1 MYGED
6 GSELRIVVYDIE
18 VFKYDWIVVF
28 YDTSLN
34 TWTVYHN
41 DNAGVRQYMEQP
53 GLIFCGFNN
62 KSYDNQIVKAMCC
75 GASPELIKQINDF
88 IIVEDRSGWEH
99 WFLKQNRF
107 WFDSFDLMDDTQQG
121 TSLKS
126 IEANRG
132 DAIIETGV
140 DFNIDRPLTQEELQI
155 EIDYCKAD
163 VLNTAKLM
171 VLRKNYLQTKLNV
184 GRQFNIPDHKA
195 LYMSNAMLTATALQ
209 AKATQRFD
217 EREYQYPDNLDKSMI
232 PPEVLA
238 FFDRMHDLSIP
249 DEEIFSSSIE
259 ITIGECPVKLGF
271 GGIHGA
277 IPNYRHT
284 DTDKRLL
291 RNFDVASYYPSLMI
305 KNGYTSRNIPSP
317 EIFESVFN
325 DRIAAKKA
333 GDKVKSDALKLILNT
348 TYGASLASTN
358 PLYDPLMGRSV
369 CISGQLYLL
378 EMAVRLYRTIP
389 DLRIVQLNTDGVMVE
404 FDEQYYDQILA
415 ITDEWQQRTGHGL
428 EEDSPI
434 ILLIQKD
441 VNNYLLVFENGKI
454 KTKGAYFSY
463 GIPAAGAFSINNNF
477 VIVKQAVIEYF
488 VNCTPVE
495 DTINACQD
503 IHKFQ
508 IIAKAGGGYDS
519 VYRVPGDFEQ
529 RRKRWQKENRILV
542 REYVG
547 KSGRIRREWKNPS
560 FKWENYD
567 GPRREVQRVNR
578 VYASVKQNMGTL
590 VKIKPD
596 GTVGKIGGLPESCI
610 IDNQNRLTLA
620 DVDRQW
626 YIDLARKYIEDYTGE
641 PRNEEAETEDR

>member
-1 MYGED
+1 MN
-6 GSELRIVVYDIE
+6 IVVYDIE
-18 VFKYDWIVVF
+18 VFRYDWIVVF
-28 YDTSLN
+28 YDTGLN

-41 DNAGVRQYMEQP
+41 DNAAVLAYMSQP
-53 GLIFCGFNN
+53 GKIFCGFNN
-62 KSYDNQIVKAMCC
+62 KRYDNWIVRAMCG

-88 IIVEDRSGWEH
+88 IIVEDRDAWDH
-99 WFLKQNRF
+99 WFFRGKKRF
-107 WFDSFDLMDDTQQG
+107 AFDSFDLMDDTQTG
-121 TSLKS
+121 TSLKNT
-126 IEANRG
+126 EAHQG
-132 DAIIETGV
+132 EDVVETEV
-140 DFNIDRPLTQEELQI
+140 SFDLDRPLTPEELQL

-163 VLNTAKLM
+163 VLNTAKMML
-171 VLRKNYLQTKLNV
+171 LRKNYLQTKLNV
-184 GRQFNIPDHKA
+184 GRQFNLTDQKA
-195 LYMSNAMLTATALQ
+195 LYMSNAMLTATTLQ
-209 AKATQRFD
+209 AKATKRYD
-217 EREYQYPDNLDKSMI
+217 EREYRYPDNLDKSMI
-232 PPEVLA
+232 PAEVLA

-259 ITIGECPVKLGF
+259 IQIGECPVKLGF

-277 IPNYRHT
+277 IPNYRHD

-305 KNGYTSRNIPSP
+305 RNSYVSRNIPSP

-378 EMAVRLYRTIP
+378 EMAQRLYQTIP
-389 DLRIVQLNTDGVMVE
+389 GLRIVQLNTDGVMVE
-404 FDEQYYDQILA
+404 FDEQHYDSVLA

-434 ILLIQKD
+434 VLLIQKD
-441 VNNYLLVFENGKI
+441 VNNYILKFENGKI

-488 VNCTPVE
+488 VNGVPVE
-495 DTINACQD
+495 ETILRCTD

-508 IIAKAGGGYDS
+508 IIAKAGGGYKS
-519 VYRVPGDFEQ
+519 VYRVPGDFER
-529 RRKRWQKENRILV
+529 RRKLWQKENRILV
-542 REYVG
+542 REYLG
-547 KSGRIRREWKNPS
+547 KSGKIRREWKNPT

-567 GPRREVQRVNR
+567 GPSREVQRVNR
-578 VYASVKQNMGTL
+578 LYASVKPNMGTL
-590 VKIKPD
+590 VKVKPD
-596 GTVGKIGGLPESCI
+596 GTVGKIGGLPDSCI
-610 IDNQNRLTLA
+610 IDNRNKLGIA
-620 DVDRQW
+620 DVDKQW
-626 YIDLARKYIEDYTGE
+626 YIDLARKYIEDYTGVAYE
-641 PRNEEAETEDR
+641 P

>member
-1 MYGED
+1 MK
-6 GSELRIVVYDIE
+6 IIVYDIE

-28 YDTSLN
+28 YDTSMN

-41 DNAGVRQYMEQP
+41 ENAGVRQYMEQP
-53 GLIFCGFNN
+53 DLIFCGFNN
-62 KSYDNQIVKAMCC
+62 KHYDNHIIKAICC

-88 IIVEDRSGWEH
+88 IIQEDRRGWDH

-107 WFDSFDLMDDTQQG
+107 WFDSFDLMDDTQTG

-140 DFNIDRPLTQEELQI
+140 DFNIDRPLTPEEVQL

-163 VLNTAKLM
+163 VMNTAKLLT
-171 VLRKNYLQTKLNV
+171 LRKNYLQAKLNV

-238 FFDRMHDLSIP
+238 FFDRMHDMSIP
-249 DEEIFSSSIE
+249 DEELFSSSIE
-259 ITIGECPVKLGF
+259 IQIGECPVKLGF

-277 IPNYRHT
+277 IPNYRYT
-284 DTDKRLL
+284 DTDTHTHKRLL

-305 KNGYTSRNIPSP
+305 NGYTSRNIPSP
-317 EIFESVFN
+317 AVFESVFR

-378 EMAVRLYRTIP
+378 ELAIRLYRTIP
-389 DLRIVQLNTDGVMVE
+389 DLRIVQLNTDGIM
-404 FDEQYYDQILA
+404 FDIIERYYDQALEIL
-415 ITDEWQQRTGHGL
+415 DDWQTKGYAL
-428 EEDSPI
+428 EEDKI
-434 ILLIQKD
+434 RMIIQKD
-441 VNNYLLVFENGKI
+441 VNNYILEFENGKI

-463 GIPAAGAFSINNNF
+463 GIAPAGAFSINNNF

-488 VNCTPVE
+488 KKCTPVE
-495 DTINACQD
+495 DTINACQE

-508 IIAKAGGGYDS
+508 IIAKAGGGYKS
-519 VYRVPGDFEQ
+519 VFRVPGDFEQ
-529 RRKRWQKENRILV
+529 RKKRWQKEHRYLGTNRD
-542 REYVG
+542 G
-547 KSGRIRREWKNPS
+547 KPVWKYPP

-578 VYASVKQNMGTL
+578 LYASIKPNMGTL
-590 VKIKPD
+590 VKVKPD

-610 IDNQNRLTLA
+610 IDNQNKLTLA

-641 PRNEEAETEDR
+641 PYGEPRNRKTETANG